1 MQCLCHL
8 REKGRG
14 KNQHCMPRHVSILVS
29 LVESPCIHLF
39 FSGVPT
45 RARMSGTQC
54 SHQQT
59 LHTSCTHSG
68 YILFHL
74 LPTGSQIFKR
84 EVPPGKIPNGRRSA
98 KWNLS
103 VYLVK
108 AAGCRASAETTGND
122 VVKRLRY
129 NTIICIGNCQ
139 DWSRHQ
145 RNLVFTF
152 LSYVVLGKPYAVDVT
167 LTSSQQKPKE
177 KKKKNEKK
185 ERERKKKK
193 RKKTN
198 SSVIRWNGH
207 CNIVYAKATKM
218 KNIHRVTGPKNLN
231 I

>member
-1 MQCLCHL
+1 MHAVHVSVPLERE
-8 REKGRG
+8 REK

-59 LHTSCTHSG
+59 LHTSCTHFG

-84 EVPPGKIPNGRRSA
+84 DVPPGKMPNGRRSA

-108 AAGCRASAETTGND
+108 AAGRHASAETTGND
-122 VVKRLRY
+122 IVKRLRY
-129 NTIICIGNCQ
+129 NTIICIRNCKA
-139 DWSRHQ
+139 DLVINATWWS
-145 RNLVFTF
+145 
-152 LSYVVLGKPYAVDVT
+152 LSSV
-167 LTSSQQKPKE
+167 TSSWVNPM
-177 KKKKNEKK
+177 
-185 ERERKKKK
+185 RLTWR
-193 RKKTN
+193 
-198 SSVIRWNGH
+198 
-207 CNIVYAKATKM
+207 
-218 KNIHRVTGPKNLN
+218 
-231 I
+231 